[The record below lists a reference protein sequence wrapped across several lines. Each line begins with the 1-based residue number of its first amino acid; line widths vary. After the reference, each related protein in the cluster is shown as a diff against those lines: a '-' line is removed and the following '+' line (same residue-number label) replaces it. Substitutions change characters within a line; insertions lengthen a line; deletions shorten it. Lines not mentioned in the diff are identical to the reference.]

1 MDNIEMVDVDVESLY
16 PTVVEDILKPVKI
29 QQYIVNNVMKSKIWD
44 KNGFNFRVYLR
55 PDCSVEV
62 EIEES
67 GYASDYIINED
78 IKRIKKYFKDSF
90 GIKIYRSEQVPVGLI
105 TVSWK
110 KFKLTSK
117 PMTRKQY
124 DRLYTLTYLKEPD

>member
-1 MDNIEMVDVDVESLY
+1 MDNIEMVDVDFKSF
-16 PTVVEDILKPVKI
+16 TIVEDILKPVRI
-29 QQYIVNNVMKSKIWD
+29 QQYIVNDVMKSKIWD
-44 KNGFNFRVYLR
+44 RNGFNFRVYLR

-78 IKRIKKYFKDSF
+78 IKRIKKYFKDLY
-90 GIKIYRSEQVPVGLI
+90 GIKIYKSEQVPVGLI

-117 PMTRKQY
+117 PMTKKQY

>member
-16 PTVVEDILKPVKI
+16 PTVIEDILKPVKI

-44 KNGFNFRVYLR
+44 KNGFNFRVYFC
-55 PDCSVEV
+55 PDCSVEI

-90 GIKIYRSEQVPVGLI
+90 GIKIYKSEQVPVGLI

-124 DRLYTLTYLKEPD
+124 DRLYMLTYLKEPD